1 MVKAATRRRG
11 DFRKRDMSKP
21 DIPLGP
27 VTATKGRKVYR
38 AQAGIALRPG
48 PLPTPRPSN
57 LPPGVL
63 PEGYTLGEAMAVKSQ
78 LRPEAR
84 DYVAPGKLN
93 AAQLAAASRAANPQ
107 AVGRPTRSR
116 DPLGDIRRKFA
127 TTPWAV
133 TSGDAMLAQ
142 KLGATGLAQ
151 TIARRVAS
159 QRKQP
164 VGMAKG
170 GTVQPLQKMRAD
182 IAKRAGESIA
192 PMRAGST
199 PPKERAAPKL
209 PTGQALKLRAP
220 GPPASTQPPTREPKP
235 IRIMAKGGAVKAATP
250 KPKLTKAQ
258 SAKASAKI
266 SHLHKTEPGMPH
278 KKMVGMSMNMAR
290 EEKLT
295 KSGGYKPVK
304 RGRAK
309 KHG

>member
-63 PEGYTLGEAMAVKSQ
+63 PEGYTPGGPKSQ

-84 DYVAPGKLN
+84 DYVPPGKPN
-93 AAQLAAASRAANPQ
+93 AAQLAAASRAVNPQ
-107 AVGRPTRSR
+107 FGAPGRPVRSR

-151 TIARRVAS
+151 NIARRVAS
-159 QRKQP
+159 QRLQP
-164 VGMAKG
+164 VGLARGGAVKG
-170 GTVQPLQKMRAD
+170 QTAEQNEARA
-182 IAKRAGESIA
+182 AAASKSKGEKQ
-192 PMRAGST
+192 RL
-199 PPKERAAPKL
+199 ERAESNNPQMLLKKARASAWAKS
-209 PTGQALKLRAP
+209 QARKQHL
-220 GPPASTQPPTREPKP
+220 G
-235 IRIMAKGGAVKAATP
+235 MAKGGAVKAATP